1 MKIKT
6 NDKVK
11 ILSGK
16 DKNKTGKVI
25 QVFVDE
31 NKVVVE
37 GVSQI
42 KRHLRAKSSTEKGQV
57 IELSS
62 PIAVSKVAL
71 ICPKCEK
78 SVRVGYKLDGETK
91 KRYCRKC
98 GSFIE

>member
-11 ILSGK
+11 VLIGK
-16 DKNKTGKVI
+16 DRNKVGKVI
-25 QVFVDE
+25 QVFPEE

-37 GVSQI
+37 GVNQI
-42 KRHLRAKSSTEKGQV
+42 KKHLRARSTTEKGQV

-62 PIAVSKVAL
+62 PLNVSNVAL
-71 ICPKCEK
+71 LCPKCEK
-78 SVRVGYKLDGETK
+78 PIRVGYKEEAGTK

-98 GSFIE
+98 ASFIE